1 MLFLATMINM
11 KVKTFLLKFL
21 LLLIVLFSSCSS
33 YKKIESNGPIS
44 IKCKV
49 IRIIPHEHFFEIDI
63 KQGKNKY
70 KVLSKRSDVI
80 GDNIIKIDETYTFHL
95 SPLYYYNRPPS
106 IIVNNDTVLVAPN
119 AGIYNNT
126 FYIDYCNETIEIK
139 EQIQIYEAD
148 NLNGLCLDDSR

>member
-95 SPLYYYNRPPS
+95 SPLYYYNRPCH
-106 IIVNNDTVLVAPN
+106 N
-119 AGIYNNT
+119 
-126 FYIDYCNETIEIK
+126 
-139 EQIQIYEAD
+139 
-148 NLNGLCLDDSR
+148 

>member
-1 MLFLATMINM
+1 M

-21 LLLIVLFSSCSS
+21 LLMIVLSSSCSS

-80 GDNIIKIDETYTFHL
+80 GDKIIKIDETYILNLF
-95 SPLYYYNRPPS
+95 PLYYYDRPS
-106 IIVNNDTVLVAPN
+106 YIIIDNDTVSIAPN
-119 AGIYNNT
+119 AGIYNRT
-126 FYIDYCNETIEIK
+126 FYIDYCNEIIEVK
-139 EQIQIYEAD
+139 GQIQIYEAD
-148 NLNGLCLDDSR
+148 NLNGLYIK